1 MTKKNKIY
9 DENNLP
15 IIPNGGFVPLKKINK
30 IIKSF
35 NTKVKKNNILD
46 IFNKKQENFIDNKN
60 DLIVIDEL

>member
-9 DENNLP
+9 DESNLHT
-15 IIPNGGFVPLKKINK
+15 IPNGGFVPLKKINK